1 MKPWIKRSLFAV
13 AGITL
18 LASAFTV
25 GAFRGHHGWGP
36 HSLSEEDA
44 TRMKGRM
51 VERAADKLS
60 LDSAQKTKLNTLA
73 DQLQAQRLA
82 LMAGSHPPGAELAA
96 LLQSPTFD
104 RQKAQAL
111 VDSKTATVKNASPAL
126 IAAFG
131 DFYDS
136 LKPAQQQKLRQFM
149 DRRGHGHDH
158 GRRHVEGHSEDRQGT
173 RG

>member
-13 AGITL
+13 AGVTL
-18 LASAFTV
+18 LASAFTA
-25 GAFRGHHGWGP
+25 GAFRSHHGWGP

-44 TRMKGRM
+44 SRMKGRM
-51 VERAADKLS
+51 VERAADKLG
-60 LDSAQKTKLNTLA
+60 LDGVQKAKLNALA

-82 LMAGSHPPGAELAA
+82 LLAGTPSPRAELTA
-96 LLQSPTFD
+96 LLQGPAFD

-111 VDSKTATVKNASPAL
+111 VDSKTAAVKTGSPAL

-136 LKPAQQQKLRQFM
+136 LKPAQQQKLRQWM
-149 DRRGHGHDH
+149 DRRGHNHGGHH
-158 GRRHVEGHSEDRQGT
+158 GEGHGENHQGT